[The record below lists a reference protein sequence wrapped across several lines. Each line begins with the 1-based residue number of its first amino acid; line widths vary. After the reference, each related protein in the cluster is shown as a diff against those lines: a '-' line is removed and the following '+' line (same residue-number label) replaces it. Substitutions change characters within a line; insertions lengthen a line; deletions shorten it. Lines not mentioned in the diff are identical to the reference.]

1 MQNERNAGAAYLWL
15 PIACR
20 SRSAAAEGVPVVVEV
35 ILPNLGDRR
44 VAGLVVVGADFSLL
58 LALRADSVGTAIEDL
73 VDR

>member
-1 MQNERNAGAAYLWL
+1 
-15 PIACR
+15 
-20 SRSAAAEGVPVVVEV
+20 VVVEV

-58 LALRADSVGTAIEDL
+58 LALRADSVGTALEDL